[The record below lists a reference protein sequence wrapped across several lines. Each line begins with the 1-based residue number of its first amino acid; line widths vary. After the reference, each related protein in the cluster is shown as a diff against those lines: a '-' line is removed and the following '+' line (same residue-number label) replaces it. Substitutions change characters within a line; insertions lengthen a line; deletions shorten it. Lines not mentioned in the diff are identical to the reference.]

1 MKRYCLAL
9 DLKDDPELILQYD
22 HYHQDVWPEVRESI
36 LASGI
41 REMEIYRV
49 HNRLFMILETE
60 EGFSFDKKAEL
71 DRLNPVVQEWEQL
84 MWNFQQP
91 LPQAAA
97 GGKWQLMHKVFEIRQ
112 H

>member
-9 DLKDDPELILQYD
+9 DLKDDPELIYQYD
-22 HYHQDVWPEVRESI
+22 RYHQDVWPEVRESI

-41 REMEIYRV
+41 KEMEIYRV
-49 HNRLFMILETE
+49 HNRLFMILETGE
-60 EGFSFDKKAEL
+60 EFTFEDKAEQ
-71 DRLNPVVQEWEQL
+71 DRLNPVVQEWEKL

-91 LPQAAA
+91 LPQTAE
-97 GGKWQLMHKVFEIRQ
+97 GEKWQLMHKVFEIRQ

>member
-1 MKRYCLAL
+1 M
-9 DLKDDPELILQYD
+9 DLKDDHELILQYD
-22 HYHQDVWPEVRESI
+22 RYHQDVWPEVRESI

-49 HNRLFMILETE
+49 QNRLFMILETE

-91 LPQAAA
+91 LPQAAE
-97 GGKWQLMHKVFEIRQ
+97 GEKWQLMHKVFEIRR

>member
-1 MKRYCLAL
+1 MKSYCLAL
-9 DLKDDPELILQYD
+9 DLKDDHELILQYD
-22 HYHQDVWPEVRESI
+22 RYHQDVWPEVRESI

-49 HNRLFMILETE
+49 QNRLFMILETE
-60 EGFSFDKKAEL
+60 EGFSFDDKAEQ

-97 GGKWQLMHKVFEIRQ
+97 GEKWQLMHKVFEIRQ